1 MVFKRAISQA
11 LIGKAAK
18 RSVFFRA
25 GQSHL
30 TAAHTALTIA
40 ASSLCFFGAAPIAH
54 ADVQEVSDS
63 ELTMTKDLSFD
74 IHKTLYYLRYL
85 HYSPKSLD
93 DDYSSRIFDGY
104 LKVLDPNKVYFTKS
118 DIKSFEKYRD
128 KIDDFLVRRDAEVA
142 FDIFKVFRTRLEDRT
157 AAIRKLI
164 NTDFDFTLD
173 QELNIDRDSY
183 VWKDQKEID
192 IEWRKRIK
200 NDTLQQL
207 MAKTPL
213 EEIREN
219 LLRRYDRQRD
229 VIFQLKGEE
238 VFEWFMNTYTSEHGP
253 HTKYMSHITA
263 ENFNISMSLSLQGI
277 GAALNTDEDYTV
289 VNRII
294 KGGPAE
300 KSGSI
305 KAEDKIVAVGQDK
318 KEMINVIGWRL
329 NDVVQM
335 IRGDKGTKVRLDVLP
350 GDAAP
355 GSPPERI
362 ELVRDIIQ
370 LDDQAAKLSYV
381 DIPDGA
387 TSAKYGVISIPS
399 FYSNARQVGRGGG
412 KYVATTHDVA
422 KLIEEAKE
430 NGVEGLALD
439 LRGNGGGY
447 LNEAV
452 SLTGLF
458 IDQGP
463 VVQIVGSRPN
473 QRSVEKDLDGNI
485 AYDGPLVVLIDRYS
499 ASASEI
505 FAGAMQD
512 YGRALV
518 VGERSFGKGTVQRP
532 EPLRGG
538 DRMSTI
544 KFTNAQFF
552 RISGSSTQH
561 KGVIPDLRLNSGRED
576 EEFGERS
583 YDNAL
588 PWTQTEAADYKPGS
602 LPAGLVPALA
612 IKHLDRSE
620 KSAAFE
626 FLRKNSERVLANKEI
641 KSISLNL
648 EVRQTERDD
657 REKRSLDDLNEYR
670 KAIGLESVT
679 ADTRKDNPL
688 PGEDEHWNKV
698 FHEEAARIL
707 HDYQQH
713 QSSLITKRVVN
724 EL

>member
-1 MVFKRAISQA
+1 MLTEPLLDKIKQDIIMVFA
-11 LIGKAAK
+11 
-18 RSVFFRA
+18 RSVSKKIR
-25 GQSHL
+25 QSTL
-30 TAAHTALTIA
+30 SISIG
-40 ASSLCFFGAAPIAH
+40 ASLFCTMAVMPLAY
-54 ADVQEVSDS
+54 ADVEEVPES

-93 DDYSSRIFDGY
+93 DEYSSKIFDGY
-104 LKVLDPNKVYFTKS
+104 LKVLDPNKIYFTKA
-118 DIKSFEKYRD
+118 DIAEFEKYRD
-128 KIDDFLVRRDAEVA
+128 KIDDFLIRRDAEVA
-142 FDIFKVFRTRLEDRT
+142 FEIFKVFRNRLDERT
-157 AAIRKLI
+157 TAIRALI
-164 NTDFDFTLD
+164 KSEFDFSKD
-173 QELNIDRDSY
+173 EQLNIDRDSY
-183 VWKDQKEID
+183 VWKEASQID
-192 IEWRKRIK
+192 EEWRKRIK
-200 NDTLQQL
+200 NDTLQQM
-207 MAKTPL
+207 MAKTPVD
-213 EEIREN
+213 EIREN
-219 LLRRYDRQRD
+219 LLRRYNRQRD

-238 VFEWFMNTYTSEHGP
+238 VFEWFMNSYTTEHGP
-253 HTKYMSHITA
+253 HTTYMSHVTA
-263 ENFNISMSLSLQGI
+263 ENFNISITLSLQGI

-300 KSGSI
+300 KSGAI
-305 KAEDKIVAVGQDK
+305 KAEDKIVAVGQDD

-350 GDAAP
+350 GESAP

-370 LDDQAAKLSYV
+370 LEDQAAKLSYLDV
-381 DIPDGA
+381 PDGQR
-387 TSAKYGVISIPS
+387 SAKYGVISIPS
-399 FYSNARQVGRGGG
+399 FYSNARQVGRGGA
-412 KYVATTHDVA
+412 KYVATTHDVQ
-422 KLIEEAKE
+422 KLISEAQD
-430 NGVEGLALD
+430 NNVEGIALD
-439 LRGNGGGY
+439 LRGNGGG
-447 LNEAV
+447 LLHEAV

-473 QRSVEKDLDGNI
+473 ERAVEKDLDNKI

-512 YGRALV
+512 YGRALI

-532 EPLRGG
+532 EPLRGVG
-538 DRMSTI
+538 RKSTI

-561 KGVIPDLRLNSGRED
+561 KGVIPDLKLNSGRED

-588 PWTQTEAADYKPGS
+588 PWTQTQAADYKAGS
-602 LPAGLVPALA
+602 LPIGLVSSLTN
-612 IKHLDRSE
+612 KHTSRSE
-620 KSAAFE
+620 NSAAFE
-626 FLRKNSERVLANKEI
+626 YLRKNSDRALENKEI

-648 EVRQTERDD
+648 ENRQTERDQ
-657 REKRSLDDLNEYR
+657 RELDSLSDLNKYR
-670 KAIGLESVT
+670 NALGLEPVDS
-679 ADTRKDNPL
+679 DSRKDNPL
-688 PGEDEHWNKV
+688 PGEDEHWNNV
-698 FHEEAARIL
+698 FHQEAAQIL
-707 HDYQQH
+707 HDYNKH
-713 QSSLITKRVVN
+713 QSAVVTKLT
-724 EL
+724 ES

>member
-1 MVFKRAISQA
+1 MTTKSALKRATSNAEPCSSTPLIEVNKLRKA
-11 LIGKAAK
+11 LSIMA
-18 RSVFFRA
+18 V
-25 GQSHL
+25 
-30 TAAHTALTIA
+30 
-40 ASSLCFFGAAPIAH
+40 SSLIAFSTAH
-54 ADVQEVSDS
+54 PCLAEVKEVPES

-85 HYSPKSLD
+85 HYSPKNLN
-93 DDYSSRIFDGY
+93 DDYSSKIFDGY
-104 LKVLDPNKVYFTKS
+104 LKILDPNKLYFNKS
-118 DIKSFEKYRD
+118 DIKGFEKYRD
-128 KIDDFLVRRDAEVA
+128 KIDDFLMQRDAEIA
-142 FDIFKVFRTRLEDRT
+142 FDIFKVFRKRLEQRT
-157 AAIRKLI
+157 KTIKELI
-164 NTDFDFTLD
+164 ESDFNFGVDE
-173 QELNIDRDSY
+173 ELNIDRDSY
-183 VWKDQKEID
+183 VWKSESEINN
-192 IEWRKRIK
+192 EWRKRIK

-207 MAKTPL
+207 MAETPID
-213 EEIREN
+213 EVRAN
-219 LLRRYDRQRD
+219 LLSRYNRQRD

-238 VFEWFMNTYTSEHGP
+238 VFEWFMNSYTSEHGP
-253 HTKYMSHITA
+253 HTTYMSHVTA

-300 KSGSI
+300 KSGAI
-305 KAEDKIVAVGQDK
+305 KAQDKIVAVGQDG
-318 KEMINVIGWRL
+318 EDMVNVIGWRL

-335 IRGDKGTKVRLDVLP
+335 IRGNKGTKVKLDVVS

-355 GSPPERI
+355 GTPPSRI

-370 LDDQAAKLSYV
+370 LEDQAAKLSYV
-381 DIPDGA
+381 DIPEGKR
-387 TSAKYGVISIPS
+387 TAKYAVISIPS
-399 FYSNARQVGRGGG
+399 FYSNARQVGLGGG

-422 KLIEEAKE
+422 KLIKEAQAE
-430 NGVEGLALD
+430 GIDGLALD

-473 QRSVEKDLDGNI
+473 QRSVEKDLDSNI
-485 AYDGPLVVLIDRYS
+485 AYDGPLVVMIDRYS

-512 YGRALV
+512 YGRALI

-538 DRMSTI
+538 DRKSTI

-561 KGVIPDLRLNSGRED
+561 KGVIPDLKLNSGQED
-576 EEFGERS
+576 PEFGERA

-588 PWTQTEAADYKPGS
+588 PWTQTQAADYKPSTLPSDLVAS
-602 LPAGLVPALA
+602 LTA
-612 IKHLDRSE
+612 KHLNRSE
-620 KSAAFE
+620 RSPAFE
-626 FLRKNSERVLANKEI
+626 FLRRNSERVFANKEI

-648 EVRQTERDD
+648 STRKAERDT
-657 REKRSLDDLNEYR
+657 REARALKELNDYR
-670 KAIGLESVT
+670 RALGLETVT
-679 ADTRKDNPL
+679 SETRKDNPL
-688 PGEDEHWNKV
+688 PGEEEHWNNV
-698 FHEEAARIL
+698 YHEEAARIL
-707 HDYQQH
+707 HDYRKYN
-713 QSSLITKRVVN
+713 SSLVTKRT
-724 EL
+724 EK

>member
-1 MVFKRAISQA
+1 MVFPRSLSDTLSKRFNLGQFNFSRIKLAIAVSA
-11 LIGKAAK
+11 VCSLAA
-18 RSVFFRA
+18 
-25 GQSHL
+25 
-30 TAAHTALTIA
+30 T
-40 ASSLCFFGAAPIAH
+40 PIAN
-54 ADVQEVSDS
+54 ADVQEVPES

-93 DDYSSRIFDGY
+93 DEYSSRVFDSY
-104 LKVLDPNKVYFTKS
+104 LKVLDPNKIYFTAS
-118 DIKSFEKYRD
+118 DIEEFEKFRG
-128 KIDDFLVRRDAEVA
+128 KIDDFLIRRDAEVA
-142 FDIFKVFRTRLEDRT
+142 FDIFKVFRQRLEART
-157 AAIRKLI
+157 KMIRELVK
-164 NTDFDFTLD
+164 TDFDFTKN
-173 QELNIDRDSY
+173 ESLNIDRDSY
-183 VWKDQKEID
+183 VWKTEAQIND
-192 IEWRKRIK
+192 EWRKRIK

-238 VFEWFMNTYTSEHGP
+238 VFEWFMNSYTTEHGP
-253 HTKYMSHITA
+253 HTTYMSHVTA

-300 KSGSI
+300 KSGVI
-305 KAEDKIVAVGQDK
+305 KAEDKIVAVGQNEG
-318 KEMINVIGWRL
+318 EMINVIGWRL

-355 GSPPERI
+355 GSPAERI

-370 LDDQAAKLSYV
+370 LEDQAAKLSYI
-381 DIPDGA
+381 DMPNGQG
-387 TSAKYGVISIPS
+387 TTKYGVISIPS

-422 KLIEEAKE
+422 KLIKEAKK
-430 NGVEGLALD
+430 NNVDGLALD

-473 QRSVEKDLDGNI
+473 QRSVEKDTDINV
-485 AYDGPLVVLIDRYS
+485 AYDGPLVVMIDRYS

-512 YGRALV
+512 YGRALI

-538 DRMSTI
+538 DRKSTI

-561 KGVIPDLRLNSGRED
+561 KGVIPDLKLNSGRED

-588 PWTQTEAADYKPGS
+588 PWTQTQAADYEPGT
-602 LPAGLVPALA
+602 LPLGLVASLSN
-612 IKHLDRSE
+612 KHLNRSE
-620 KSAAFE
+620 ESPAFE
-626 FLRKNSERVLANKEI
+626 YLRKNSERVLANKEI
-641 KSISLNL
+641 KSLSLNL
-648 EVRQTERDD
+648 KERQTQRDK
-657 REKRSLDDLNEYR
+657 REAQALADLNEYR
-670 KAIGLESVT
+670 AALGLESVT
-679 ADTRKDNPL
+679 SDTRKDNPL
-688 PGEDEHWNKV
+688 PGEDEHWNTV

-707 HDYQQH
+707 HDYRKH
-713 QSSLITKRVVN
+713 TSAVITKHTIDR
-724 EL
+724 

>member
-1 MVFKRAISQA
+1 MVFPLGGVKVKSKSATKGVSPKAKLASKIA
-11 LIGKAAK
+11 L
-18 RSVFFRA
+18 S
-25 GQSHL
+25 
-30 TAAHTALTIA
+30 IA
-40 ASSLCFFGAAPIAH
+40 AAGSLFISPLSH
-54 ADVQEVSDS
+54 ADVQEVPES

-85 HYSPKSLD
+85 HYSPKDLD
-93 DDYSSRIFDGY
+93 DAYSEKIFDGY
-104 LKVLDPNKVYFTKS
+104 LKVLDPNKVYFTKA
-118 DIKSFEKYRD
+118 DIKEFGQYRK
-128 KIDDFLVRRDAEVA
+128 KIDDFLIRRDAEVA
-142 FDIFKVFRTRLEDRT
+142 FDIFKVFRDRLEERT
-157 AAIRKLI
+157 TLIRDLI
-164 NTDFDFTLD
+164 KSDFDFTVD
-173 QELNIDRDSY
+173 EELNIDRDSY
-183 VWKDQKEID
+183 EWKNEKAIAD
-192 IEWRKRIK
+192 EWRKRIK

-207 MAKTPL
+207 MAKTPI
-213 EEIREN
+213 EEVREN
-219 LLRRYDRQRD
+219 LLRRYNRQRD

-238 VFEWFMNTYTSEHGP
+238 VFEWFMNSYTTEHGP
-253 HTKYMSHITA
+253 HTTYMSHVTA
-263 ENFNISMSLSLQGI
+263 ENFDISMSLSLQGI

-300 KSGSI
+300 KSGAI
-305 KAEDKIVAVGQDK
+305 KAEDKIVAVGQDN
-318 KEMINVIGWRL
+318 EDMINVIGWRL

-335 IRGDKGTKVRLDVLP
+335 IRGDKGTKVKLDVLS

-355 GSPPERI
+355 GTPPERL
-362 ELVRDIIQ
+362 ELVRDVIQ
-370 LDDQAAKLSYV
+370 LEDQAAKLSYV
-381 DIPDGA
+381 EVPDGQR
-387 TSAKYGVISIPS
+387 TSKYGVISIPS

-422 KLIEEAKE
+422 KLIKEAEKE
-430 NGVEGLALD
+430 GIDGLALD

-473 QRSVEKDLDGNI
+473 QRSVEKDLDRNV
-485 AYDGPLVVLIDRYS
+485 AYDGPVVVMIDRYS

-518 VGERSFGKGTVQRP
+518 IGERSFGKGTVQRP

-538 DRMSTI
+538 NRKSTI

-561 KGVIPDLRLNSGRED
+561 KGVVPDLKLNSGQED
-576 EEFGERS
+576 EEFGERA

-588 PWTQTEAADYKPGS
+588 PWTQTRPADYKAGS
-602 LPAGLVPALA
+602 LPIGLVASLA
-612 IKHLDRSE
+612 QKHMTRSE
-620 KSAAFE
+620 RSPAFD
-626 FLRKNSERVLANKEI
+626 FLRKNSERILENREI
-641 KSISLNL
+641 KSLSLNL
-648 EVRQTERDD
+648 AKRKTERDE
-657 REKRSLDDLNEYR
+657 REARALAELNEYR
-670 KAIGLESVT
+670 EALGLEAVT

-688 PGEDEHWNKV
+688 PGEDEHWNQV
-698 FHEEAARIL
+698 YHEEAANIL
-707 HDYQQH
+707 HDYVQH
-713 QSSLITKRVVN
+713 QSDLVTKNVGIRSDS
-724 EL
+724 

>member
-1 MVFKRAISQA
+1 LAQ
-11 LIGKAAK
+11 
-18 RSVFFRA
+18 
-25 GQSHL
+25 
-30 TAAHTALTIA
+30 
-40 ASSLCFFGAAPIAH
+40 
-54 ADVQEVSDS
+54 ADVKEVPES

-85 HYSPKSLD
+85 HYSPKDLD
-93 DDYSSRIFDGY
+93 DDYSSKIFDGY
-104 LKVLDPNKVYFTKS
+104 LKVLDPNKIYFTKA
-118 DIKSFEKYRD
+118 DIAKFEKYRS
-128 KIDDFLVRRDAEVA
+128 KIDDFLIRRDAEIA
-142 FDIFKVFRTRLEDRT
+142 FDIFKVFRQRLEERNSV
-157 AAIRKLI
+157 IQELI
-164 NTDFDFTLD
+164 KADFDFTVSE
-173 QELNIDRDSY
+173 ELNIDRDSY
-183 VWKDQKEID
+183 VWKNEKEVN
-192 IEWRKRIK
+192 EVWRKRIK

-207 MAKTPL
+207 MAKTPID
-213 EEIREN
+213 EVREN
-219 LLRRYDRQRD
+219 LLRRYNRQRD

-238 VFEWFMNTYTSEHGP
+238 VFEWFMNSYTTEHGP
-253 HTKYMSHITA
+253 HTTYMSHVTA
-263 ENFNISMSLSLQGI
+263 ENFDISMSLSLQGI

-305 KAEDKIVAVGQDK
+305 KAEDKIVAVGQDGE
-318 KEMINVIGWRL
+318 EMINVIGWRL

-335 IRGDKGTKVRLDVLP
+335 IRGNKGTKVRLDVLP

-355 GSPPERI
+355 GSPAETL
-362 ELVRDIIQ
+362 ELVRDVIQ
-370 LDDQAAKLSYV
+370 LDDQAAKLSYIDV
-381 DIPDGA
+381 PDGHSKNTA
-387 TSAKYGVISIPS
+387 KAKYGVISIPS

-422 KLIEEAKE
+422 KLIKEAKAD
-430 NGVEGLALD
+430 GVDGLVLD

-473 QRSVEKDLDGNI
+473 QRSVEKDLDRDV
-485 AYDGPLVVLIDRYS
+485 AYDGPLVVMIDRYS

-505 FAGAMQD
+505 FAGALQD
-512 YGRALV
+512 YGRALI

-538 DRMSTI
+538 DRKSTI

-561 KGVIPDLRLNSGRED
+561 KGVIPDLKLNSGRED
-576 EEFGERS
+576 EEFGERA

-588 PWTQTEAADYKPGS
+588 PWTQTQAADYKAGS
-602 LPAGLVPALA
+602 LPIGLVSALSS
-612 IKHLDRSE
+612 KHLNRSE
-620 KSAAFE
+620 RSAAFE
-626 FLRKNSERVLANKEI
+626 YLRKNSDRVLANKEI

-648 EVRQTERDD
+648 EKRRAERDK
-657 REKRSLDDLNEYR
+657 REAKSLADLNEYR
-670 KAIGLESVT
+670 RALGLDSVT

-688 PGEDEHWNKV
+688 PGEDEHWNTV

-707 HDYQQH
+707 HDYRKQQ
-713 QSSLITKRVVN
+713 SAVVTKN
-724 EL
+724 IDKLNSNKTL

>member
-1 MVFKRAISQA
+1 MDLSGLISRHASQHRALGKLKTTVAAAILCTGVA
-11 LIGKAAK
+11 LPVAY
-18 RSVFFRA
+18 
-25 GQSHL
+25 
-30 TAAHTALTIA
+30 
-40 ASSLCFFGAAPIAH
+40 
-54 ADVQEVSDS
+54 ADVKEVPES

-93 DDYSSRIFDGY
+93 DDYSSKIFDGY
-104 LKVLDPNKVYFTKS
+104 LKVLDPNKIYFTKQ
-118 DIKSFEKYRD
+118 DIQSFEKYRD
-128 KIDDFLVRRDAEVA
+128 KIDDFLIKRDAEVA
-142 FDIFKVFRTRLEDRT
+142 FDIFKVFRQRLEARNKKIHD
-157 AAIRKLI
+157 LI
-164 NTDFDFTLD
+164 NADFDFD
-173 QELNIDRDSY
+173 VDEDLNIDRDSFT
-183 VWKDQKEID
+183 WKSSREID
-192 IEWRKRIK
+192 NEWRKRIK

-207 MAKTPL
+207 MAKTPID
-213 EEIREN
+213 EVREN
-219 LLRRYDRQRD
+219 LIRRYDRQRD

-238 VFEWFMNTYTSEHGP
+238 VFEWFMNSYTTEHGP
-253 HTKYMSHITA
+253 HTTYMSHVTA
-263 ENFNISMSLSLQGI
+263 ENFEIGMSLSLQGI

-300 KSGSI
+300 KSGAI
-305 KAEDKIVAVGQDK
+305 KAEDKIVAVGQHGE
-318 KEMINVIGWRL
+318 EMINVIGWRL

-335 IRGDKGTKVRLDVLP
+335 IRGNKGTKVRLDVLP

-355 GSPPERI
+355 GSPAERI

-370 LDDQAAKLSYV
+370 LDDQAAKLSYIDV
-381 DIPDGA
+381 PDGIG
-387 TSAKYGVISIPS
+387 SAKYGVISIPS

-422 KLIEEAKE
+422 KLIEEAKD
-430 NGVEGLALD
+430 NNVDGLALD

-473 QRSVEKDLDGNI
+473 QRSVEKDLDRNV
-485 AYDGPLVVLIDRYS
+485 AYDGPLVVMIDRYS

-512 YGRALV
+512 YGRALI

-538 DRMSTI
+538 DRKSTI

-552 RISGSSTQH
+552 RINGSSTQH
-561 KGVIPDLRLNSGRED
+561 KGVIPDLKLNSGRED
-576 EEFGERS
+576 DEFGERS

-588 PWTQTEAADYKPGS
+588 PWTQTEAALYTPGS
-602 LPAGLVPALA
+602 LPMGLVESLSN
-612 IKHLDRSE
+612 KHLIRSE
-620 KSAAFE
+620 KSAAFDY
-626 FLRKNSERVLANKEI
+626 LRKNADRVLANKNI

-648 EVRQTERDD
+648 EKRQAERDE
-657 REKRSLDDLNEYR
+657 REARSLADLNEYR
-670 KAIGLESVT
+670 RSLGLESVT

-688 PGEDEHWNKV
+688 PGEDEHWNNV

-707 HDYQQH
+707 HDYRKYN
-713 QSSLITKRVVN
+713 SAILTKRLGKN
-724 EL
+724 